1 MGSVLTFWGI
11 GALSGTILYKFF
23 SKSESS
29 FGKTLIKALALPAVV
44 PYRAVKN
51 TWDRRKTGNLDDM
64 SKKELDELLAARNK
78 LKSEFGF
85 LDRNK
90 FTSTPEG
97 RVAYDNYQTLN
108 KVIAEIRA

>member
-1 MGSVLTFWGI
+1 MTLWGV
-11 GALSGTILYKFF
+11 GALSGTILSKFF
-23 SKSESS
+23 GKSESS
-29 FGKTLIKALALPAVV
+29 FVKTLMGALASPVV
-44 PYRAVKN
+44 FPYRIGKN
-51 TWDRRKTGNLDDM
+51 AWDRRKTGNLDDM

-78 LKSEFGF
+78 LKSEFGI

-97 RVAYDNYQTLN
+97 RVAYDNYRTLD